1 MGLFLYVIGFP
12 LHRIFMDNV
21 FFFVWGGERGKF
33 SLLDID
39 QARYTCRDFRRNFIV
54 LMDRKLLAVV
64 KILTL

>member
-1 MGLFLYVIGFP
+1 
-12 LHRIFMDNV
+12 MDNV
-21 FFFVWGGERGKF
+21 LFLFGGGERGKI

>member
-1 MGLFLYVIGFP
+1 MGLFIYVIGFL

-21 FFFVWGGERGKF
+21 LFLFGGGERGKI